1 MAFRLLPKPVPKSCR
16 PPAPSVTVAP
26 VPMPSASGRIALG
39 PVVMPSCLTPSLRDS
54 VTLGLDPTRI
64 FRNAGHTPDPWQR
77 KVLLSSAARQLF
89 LCSRQVGKSYTA
101 AAIALH
107 HAIYTSDALILL
119 LSPSLRQSRELFR
132 RVAGLRS
139 QLLFQVPL
147 TRETDL
153 CLDFENGSRVIC
165 LPGTEETIR
174 GYSGVTLLI
183 IDEAARVPDAL
194 YYSVRPM
201 LAISGGR
208 LICMSTPWGQ
218 RGWFYE
224 AWTSEEPWER
234 TRVTAPECP
243 RLSQA
248 FLDEER
254 RTHGRQ
260 SFAQEYMAEF
270 ARASDQAFEVE
281 LVRAAF
287 DVNVQPLFNAEEMI
301 HFNHSPDCF
310 STRRQVMTLRHPT
323 TGRVITARQKVVRR
337 NVIRRGSGLDT
348 RSRSDSSNEY
358 AIGLDLAQVRDY
370 SAIAIIEK
378 VLPPQPDALSS
389 TSLNEPEY
397 HVRHVARFDLG
408 TPYPDIVSRVGEM
421 MQHPKLRDRTRL
433 VLDRTGVGAP
443 VADMFLHAGLQ
454 PMPITI
460 TSGQRV
466 NFLDAQFVC
475 RAAI

>member
-1 MAFRLLPKPVPKSCR
+1 
-16 PPAPSVTVAP
+16 
-26 VPMPSASGRIALG
+26 
-39 PVVMPSCLTPSLRDS
+39 
-54 VTLGLDPTRI
+54 
-64 FRNAGHTPDPWQR
+64 
-77 KVLLSSAARQLF
+77 
-89 LCSRQVGKSYTA
+89 
-101 AAIALH
+101 
-107 HAIYTSDALILL
+107 
-119 LSPSLRQSRELFR
+119 
-132 RVAGLRS
+132 
-139 QLLFQVPL
+139 
-147 TRETDL
+147 
-153 CLDFENGSRVIC
+153 
-165 LPGTEETIR
+165 
-174 GYSGVTLLI
+174 
-183 IDEAARVPDAL
+183 
-194 YYSVRPM
+194 M

-243 RLSQA
+243 RLSQT

-254 RTHGRQ
+254 RTLGRQ
-260 SFAQEYMAEF
+260 WFAQEYMAEF
-270 ARASDQAFEVE
+270 AGASDQAFEAE

-301 HFNHSPDCF
+301 HFNHSPDFF

-323 TGRVITARQKVVRR
+323 TGRVITGRQNVVRR

-348 RSRSDSSNEY
+348 RSRSNSSNEY

-408 TPYPDIVSRVGEM
+408 TPYPVIVSRVGEM
-421 MQHPKLRDRTRL
+421 MQHWKLRDRTRL

-454 PMPITI
+454 PTPITI

-466 NFLDAQFVC
+466 QFVGRTVC
-475 RAAI
+475 VPRSYLISTLQILLQTGRLKIAPALEFAPILERELINFSVRRPAAADESLPLWRENDHDDLVFALAMACFYFERLARRSTPAVRVVCS